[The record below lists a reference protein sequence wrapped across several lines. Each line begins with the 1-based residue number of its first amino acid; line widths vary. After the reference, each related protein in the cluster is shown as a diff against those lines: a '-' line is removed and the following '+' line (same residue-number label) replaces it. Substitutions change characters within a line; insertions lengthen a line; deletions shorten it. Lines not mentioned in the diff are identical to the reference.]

1 MMKAKL
7 REIFADTLAELSL
20 EQVIADRLH
29 CEDGVLTIADER
41 VVLSEYTKI
50 IVVAIGKAAHP
61 MARGFVE
68 RVAPARVSG
77 VVVGPVSAE
86 TPPYF
91 VEYVGGHP
99 YPNAAS
105 FHAASVIEELLNDL
119 HEKHLL
125 VTLLSGGGSA
135 ICEKPVDSS
144 ITEADMGRI
153 FEALVTCGADIV
165 QMNVVRKH
173 FSAIKG
179 GRLAQRGHPARQVTL
194 YVSDVPADQPSSVA
208 SGPTMPDPS
217 TVADCRRIVDQIG
230 IRDRLPASA
239 LALLDGD
246 MPETPKPGDAVFAHS
261 SYHSLLDNSHALAA
275 VELRAEAAGWIVETD
290 LSVDDLPLARAADQ
304 LLARLEELR
313 LKHPGNTVAVMTGG
327 ELSSPVTGDGRGGR
341 NQAFV
346 LECVPRIAGQSV
358 AVISAGT
365 DGIDGNSPAAGA
377 VADGQTASRAAE
389 LGMET
394 DDYAARSDSYAFFA
408 KLGDV
413 LEIGPTGNNVRDV
426 RLLVA
431 SPRQR

>member
-7 REIFADTLAELSL
+7 REIFTETLAELSL
-20 EQVIADRLH
+20 EQVIVDRLH
-29 CEDGVLTIADER
+29 SEDGVLTIADER
-41 VVLSEYTKI
+41 IVLSEYAKI

-86 TPPYF
+86 APPYF

-99 YPNAAS
+99 YPNTAS
-105 FHAASVIEELLNDL
+105 FHAASVVEELLDDL

-135 ICEKPVDSS
+135 ICEKPVDPS
-144 ITEADMGRI
+144 ISEADMGGI

-179 GRLAQRGHPARQVTL
+179 GRLAQRAHPARQITL

-217 TVADCRRIVDQIG
+217 TVEDCRRIVEQIG

-239 LALLDGD
+239 LALLAGD
-246 MPETPKPGDAVFAHS
+246 MPETPKPGDAVFADS
-261 SYHSLLDNSHALAA
+261 TYHSLLDNSHALAA
-275 VELRAEAAGWIVETD
+275 VERRAEAAGWVVETD
-290 LSVDDLPLARAADQ
+290 LSVDDLPLAQAADQ
-304 LLARLEELR
+304 LLARLEDLR
-313 LKHPGNTVAVMTGG
+313 LKHPGQTVAVMTGG

-346 LECVPRIAGQSV
+346 LECVPRIAGESV

-377 VADGQTASRAAE
+377 VADGHTASRAAD
-389 LGMET
+389 LGMEK

-431 SPRQR
+431 SPRPR